1 MFWDVAM
8 CQNSWVSSYWLN
20 DDLVINESMNG
31 RVDDLVINQSCLRTT
46 SVIDQLMQTLE
57 ENEWI
62 N

>member
-8 CQNSWVSSYWLN
+8 CQKMSGMCQNSWFSSYWLN

-31 RVDDLVINQSCLRTT
+31 RVDDLVI
-46 SVIDQLMQTLE
+46 DQLMQTLA